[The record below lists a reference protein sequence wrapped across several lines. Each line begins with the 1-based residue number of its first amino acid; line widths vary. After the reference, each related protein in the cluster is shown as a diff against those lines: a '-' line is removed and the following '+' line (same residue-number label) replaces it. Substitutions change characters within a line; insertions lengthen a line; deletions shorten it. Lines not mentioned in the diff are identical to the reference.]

1 MLRKLKLIALTI
13 LALTVIAGGAWLWH
27 YEAGFRPITV
37 TKNAPEI
44 AKILATSGWVSPH
57 VAGSK
62 VLYMISFRSCP
73 WCIVYEKS
81 EFPALQKGGVDTR
94 VIMVARRDK
103 QGESQSTPAERSTVA
118 ELWVNRSWP
127 LFQQWSAV
135 QPTEWTAPGIT
146 PADGDIAR
154 SGVVELS
161 RKTID
166 DLTKLMPFEGPK
178 MGYPTLIW
186 WDNQGRMRAYV
197 GWEAPAAKR
206 IRRELGVGGSPD
218 RSFEPK
224 D

>member
-1 MLRKLKLIALTI
+1 MMRKLKLIGVSLLV
-13 LALTVIAGGAWLWH
+13 LALIAGGIFVWW
-27 YEAGFRPITV
+27 YEKGTRPITV

-57 VAGSK
+57 VPGSK

-73 WCIVYEKS
+73 WCIVYENS
-81 EFPALQKGGVDTR
+81 EFAALQKAGVDTR
-94 VIMVARRDK
+94 VILVARRDK

-127 LFQQWSAV
+127 LFEQWSAS
-135 QPTEWTAPGIT
+135 QITEWTAPGIT

-186 WDNQGRMRAYV
+186 WDGQGRMRAYV
-197 GWEAPAAKR
+197 GWEAPAAKH
-206 IRRELGVGGSPD
+206 IREELGVPGSPD

>member
-13 LALTVIAGGAWLWH
+13 LALAVIAGGVFIWRV
-27 YEAGFRPITV
+27 EAGLRPITV

-44 AKILATSGWVSPH
+44 AKILASSGWVSPH

-62 VLYMISFRSCP
+62 TLYMISFRSCP

-81 EFPALQKGGVDTR
+81 EFPALQKAGVDTR

-103 QGESQSTPAERSTVA
+103 QGESQSSAFERSTVA

-127 LFQQWSAV
+127 LFEKWSAV

-146 PADGDIAR
+146 PADSDIAR

-166 DLTKLMPFEGPK
+166 DLTKLMPFEKGK

-186 WDNQGRMRAYV
+186 WDAQGRMRAYV
-197 GWEAPAAKR
+197 GWEAPAAKH

-224 D
+224 N